1 MRRLLPVLLLALCT
15 VPAHGQSLSDR
26 FNQLFT
32 FGDCGRPLCLD
43 VNATVHGEHYNPSI
57 VQGEDDLLAFI
68 TNSIGLTVSQIP
80 FAAATGGVTYSFESG
95 VPVASSVS
103 AGPIFAD
110 RAETLGRGQLLFG
123 ANVTGASFS
132 QIRGVSLD
140 DLLLRF
146 THEDVDPSPSLGD
159 PVFERDY
166 IEVTTNLD
174 LSLLVTSIFAAYGVS
189 DRVDIGIALP
199 IVRSSMTGRSQAIIQ
214 QYSAT
219 TPHSFGTPSNPMQT
233 AQASTEGSATGLG
246 DIAARV
252 KAHVY
257 QGPTVGLAL
266 IGDLRLATGRSEDFL
281 GSGATSIRIFGAAS
295 ARYEAFSPHVNA
307 GFQYTSADWAT
318 TRVLGTAGFDYLLG
332 EQVTL
337 AAELMTNLE
346 VGESKLTLPE
356 PVVFTTPDV
365 VQLPLTDIPDRND
378 NFVDA
383 AIGAKIQAG
392 TQLRLVTNIVVPL
405 AKAGLR
411 PGVTWTVGFEVSR

>member
-1 MRRLLPVLLLALCT
+1 
-15 VPAHGQSLSDR
+15 
-26 FNQLFT
+26 
-32 FGDCGRPLCLD
+32 
-43 VNATVHGEHYNPSI
+43 
-57 VQGEDDLLAFI
+57 
-68 TNSIGLTVSQIP
+68 
-80 FAAATGGVTYSFESG
+80 
-95 VPVASSVS
+95 
-103 AGPIFAD
+103 
-110 RAETLGRGQLLFG
+110 
-123 ANVTGASFS
+123 
-132 QIRGVSLD
+132 
-140 DLLLRF
+140 
-146 THEDVDPSPSLGD
+146 
-159 PVFERDY
+159 
-166 IEVTTNLD
+166 
-174 LSLLVTSIFAAYGVS
+174 
-189 DRVDIGIALP
+189 
-199 IVRSSMTGRSQAIIQ
+199 
-214 QYSAT
+214 
-219 TPHSFGTPSNPMQT
+219 MQT